1 MSLFP
6 KRKVSGPQGVGARGS
21 PPKAGSAQPGGGR
34 SRAGSGPSGAPPAP
48 TGAGKT
54 HTMLGMD
61 EEPGIYLR
69 TLTDLFRAIEEAS
82 DRTDYSVSMS
92 YLEVSC
98 LPPWG
103 PRRAHGSSERPRFS
117 EDAEP
122 RRVVSPRQFSAEA
135 SRLALVCLIPDL
147 QRSDPGPPEPVL
159 RLSGTE
165 GRFQGQHPDRGH
177 HGGVHLQR
185 PGGEGPGGHAREEP
199 LSSSQS
205 RAGHTAQSRFPAQGA
220 ADAAPTAARSRRQ
233 SRAHSEPSSAPCSRS
248 RGQRRPG
255 RSRP

>member
-1 MSLFP
+1 M
-6 KRKVSGPQGVGARGS
+6 GARGS

-61 EEPGIYLR
+61 AEPGIYLR

-98 LPPWG
+98 LPPRG
-103 PRRAHGSSERPRFS
+103 PRRARGSSERPRFS

-122 RRVVSPRQFSAEA
+122 RRVVSPRLFSAEA